1 MTSTMTVLQPPSQ
14 FEQPPNGVAEIRPGP
29 ATVSVVVP
37 ARNEERNISW
47 VLQGMPPSVDEVVLV
62 DGFSRD
68 RTIETA
74 RQARP
79 DVVVVAQRGCGKG
92 AAMRTGFERA
102 TGDFIVVLDADGSMD
117 PAEIDD
123 YVTALSDGY
132 EFVKGSRFLPG
143 GGSFDF
149 TRIRSAGNR
158 TLVRSVNLLW
168 GVPFTDLC
176 YGFLG
181 FRRECLAA
189 LDLTSPGF
197 EIETEICIH
206 AVQAGLRIAEVPS
219 VELARQW
226 GSSSLHPVSDG
237 LRILR
242 TLFRERLAPQRRH
255 LVDAIDRRGL
265 LAYATTAGTNANG
278 YELERLGLG

>member
-14 FEQPPNGVAEIRPGP
+14 LEQPPNGVAEIRPGP

>member
-1 MTSTMTVLQPPSQ
+1 MSSTMTVLRPPAHL
-14 FEQPPNGVAEIRPGP
+14 EQPPNTVAEMRRRA

-37 ARNEERNISW
+37 ARNEERNIGW
-47 VLQGMPPSVDEVVLV
+47 VIRAMPPCVDEVVLV

-68 RTIETA
+68 GTIDVA
-74 RQARP
+74 REARP
-79 DVVVVAQRGCGKG
+79 DVVVITQRGCGKG

-123 YVTALSDGY
+123 YVATLSDGY
-132 EFVKGSRFLPG
+132 DFVKGSRFLPG

-149 TRIRSAGNR
+149 TRTRSVGNR

-176 YGFLG
+176 YGYLA
-181 FRRECLAA
+181 FRRDCLAP

-226 GSSSLHPVSDG
+226 GSSSLHPFGDG
-237 LRILR
+237 LRIVR
-242 TLFRERLAPQRRH
+242 TMLRERLAPQRRR
-255 LVDAIDRRGL
+255 VIDTIDRRGL
-265 LAYATTAGTNANG
+265 LACATNAGTLADDH
-278 YELERLGLG
+278 EFEGLGAG

>member
-1 MTSTMTVLQPPSQ
+1 M
-14 FEQPPNGVAEIRPGP
+14 
-29 ATVSVVVP
+29 
-37 ARNEERNISW
+37 W
-47 VLQGMPPSVDEVVLV
+47 VLRGMPPSVDEVVLV

-74 RQARP
+74 LEARP

-102 TGDFIVVLDADGSMD
+102 RGDFVVVLDADGSMD
-117 PAEIDD
+117 PAEVDD
-123 YVTALSDGY
+123 YVTALAAGY
-132 EFVKGSRFLPG
+132 DFVKGSRFLPG
-143 GGSFDF
+143 GGSLDF
-149 TRIRSAGNR
+149 TRVRSAGNR

-176 YGFLG
+176 YGYLG
-181 FRRECLAA
+181 FRRDRLSA

-219 VELARQW
+219 VESRP
-226 GSSSLHPVSDG
+226 PVGFLEPAS
-237 LRILR
+237 
-242 TLFRERLAPQRRH
+242 RR
-255 LVDAIDRRGL
+255 
-265 LAYATTAGTNANG
+265 
-278 YELERLGLG
+278 

>member
-1 MTSTMTVLQPPSQ
+1 MTSTMTVVRVPSPL
-14 FEQPPNGVAEIRPGP
+14 EPAPSRVAELHQRP

-37 ARNEERNISW
+37 ARNEERNIGW
-47 VLQGMPPSVDEVVLV
+47 VLRGMPPSVDEVVVV

-74 RQARP
+74 REARP

-102 TGDFIVVLDADGSMD
+102 TGDFVVVLDADGSMD
-117 PAEIDD
+117 PGEVD
-123 YVTALSDGY
+123 YYVSALADGY

-143 GGSFDF
+143 GGSLDF
-149 TRIRSAGNR
+149 TRVRSVGNR

-176 YGFLG
+176 YGYLA
-181 FRRECLAA
+181 FRRDR
-189 LDLTSPGF
+189 LDDLNLTSPGF

-226 GSSSLHPVSDG
+226 GSSNLHPVSDG
-237 LRILR
+237 VRILR
-242 TLFRERLAPQRRH
+242 TLLRERLTPRRRRV
-255 LVDAIDRRGL
+255 VDSMDRRGL
-265 LAYATTAGTNANG
+265 LAFAAAGGTIAHVG
-278 YELERLGLG
+278 ELERLGSA

>member
-1 MTSTMTVLQPPSQ
+1 MTSTMMVVRPPAQ
-14 FEQPPNGVAEIRPGP
+14 LEQLSDGGAEIGRQR

-37 ARNEERNISW
+37 ARNEARNIGW
-47 VLQGMPPSVDEVVLV
+47 VLRGLPSCVDEVVLV

-68 RTIETA
+68 QTVEAA
-74 RQARP
+74 REARP
-79 DVVVVAQRGCGKG
+79 DVVVVSQRGCGKG

-102 TGDFIVVLDADGSMD
+102 TSDFVVVLDADGSMD
-117 PAEIDD
+117 PGEVDD
-123 YVTALSDGY
+123 YVTALADGY

-143 GGSFDF
+143 GGSLDF
-149 TRIRSAGNR
+149 TRVRSVGNR
-158 TLVRSVNLLW
+158 TLVRAVNLLW

-176 YGFLG
+176 YGYLA
-181 FRRECLAA
+181 FRRDCLSA
-189 LDLTSPGF
+189 LALTSPGF

-226 GSSSLHPVSDG
+226 GASNLHPVGDG

-242 TLFRERLAPQRRH
+242 TLLRERLAPQRRRV
-255 LVDAIDRRGL
+255 VDAMDRRGL
-265 LAYATTAGTNANG
+265 LAFAAAAGSITP
-278 YELERLGLG
+278 EFEQLGPV